1 MSPAEAEA
9 LVPLAAELVGTVR
22 DFGPDAVADVLA
34 RVPANRHDALAVV
47 LAAMVD
53 PDQSPSNLLAW
64 TTAGP
69 VQSREGFDP
78 TRPMGLCGDC
88 GRLMAA
94 SSLGRHQ
101 QRWHAEAVAS

>member
-9 LVPLAAELVGTVR
+9 LVPLAAELIGTVR
-22 DFGPDAVADVLA
+22 DYGVDEIADVLA

-53 PDQSPSNLLAW
+53 PDQSPANLLAW

-78 TRPMGLCGDC
+78 GRPKAVCEDCGDLVYV
-88 GRLMAA
+88 GHL
-94 SSLGRHQ
+94 SRH
-101 QRWHAEAVAS
+101 RRRNHMAVAS